1 MVINKGSFE
10 RGFAHGMVIKVER
23 LKMCILHNNK

>member
-1 MVINKGSFE
+1 MEDAMVINKGSFE

-23 LKMCILHNNK
+23 FGLN